1 MTIKGELH
9 QLVDE
14 LDQDLAEEALAYLQ
28 TLRRRRVPGEAST
41 GDGAGIEAE
50 ETVALGAWE
59 DEGGRQAEH
68 AGDLRSGE
76 RTTDLVPHD
85 RREDLHHLVDEL
97 DEDSAVKALAYVRS
111 LGGPRLLSEAGI
123 DDMTGTEEEQADAV
137 EAWQLDRRHAL
148 DER

>member
-14 LDQDLAEEALAYLQ
+14 LDQDSAEEALGY
-28 TLRRRRVPGEAST
+28 RRRRVHGVA
-41 GDGAGIEAE
+41 GIDDVAVAGIEAE
-50 ETVALGAWE
+50 ETAALGAWE
-59 DEGGRQAEH
+59 DEGGSQAEH
-68 AGDLRSGE
+68 ALDE
-76 RTTDLVPHD
+76 RTTDAVTHD

-97 DEDSAVKALAYVRS
+97 DEDSAAKALANLRS
-111 LGGPRLLSEAGI
+111 LPRPRRLSEAGI
-123 DDMTGTEEEQADAV
+123 DDMAGTEEEQADAV

>member
-1 MTIKGELH
+1 MTIEGELH

-28 TLRRRRVPGEAST
+28 TLRRRRVRGEACI
-41 GDGAGIEAE
+41 GDVAGIEAE
-50 ETVALGAWE
+50 ETAALGAWE

-68 AGDLRSGE
+68 AVDARAGE

-97 DEDSAVKALAYVRS
+97 DEDSALV
-111 LGGPRLLSEAGI
+111 LL
-123 DDMTGTEEEQADAV
+123 
-137 EAWQLDRRHAL
+137 R
-148 DER
+148 